1 LEQLVHS
8 WSQIARR
15 IRVPLGFSFVAV
27 YFWLAQPT
35 LHSISVG
42 ALIAVAGLGIRTLAS
57 GHVQKNEQL
66 TMSGPYAYVRNPLYF
81 GSVVLA
87 VGLGLAARNWW
98 IAACLFIM
106 FVAIYLPVIWAE
118 ETFLR
123 TRFPEYDEYSR
134 QVPRL
139 LPRFSAFGNARGSFS
154 WDLYCKHREYNAV
167 LGTAAIIA
175 FLIAKL
181 VWFS

>member
-1 LEQLVHS
+1 M
-8 WSQIARR
+8 
-15 IRVPLGFSFVAV
+15 
-27 YFWLAQPT
+27 
-35 LHSISVG
+35 IS
-42 ALIAVAGLGIRTLAS
+42 ALT
-57 GHVQKNEQL
+57 
-66 TMSGPYAYVRNPLYF
+66 
-81 GSVVLA
+81 
-87 VGLGLAARNWW
+87 RNWW

-123 TRFPEYDEYSR
+123 TRFPQYDEYSR

-154 WDLYCKHREYNAV
+154 WDLYCMHREYNAV

>member
-1 LEQLVHS
+1 MHS

-87 VGLGLAARNWW
+87 VGLGSLPATGGSPLASSL
-98 IAACLFIM
+98 CLWRSTS
-106 FVAIYLPVIWAE
+106 L
-118 ETFLR
+118 
-123 TRFPEYDEYSR
+123 
-134 QVPRL
+134 
-139 LPRFSAFGNARGSFS
+139 
-154 WDLYCKHREYNAV
+154 
-167 LGTAAIIA
+167 
-175 FLIAKL
+175 
-181 VWFS
+181 